1 MQMTNTHTHT
11 SACLCVALLFKGVF
25 ISIRF
30 PLIFI
35 TLYRNTLQ
43 CFCFTFQCKCM
54 CVCVCMWL
62 CLYISLCF
70 YGVIIMRGAF
80 CVLILTVRTR
90 NVSLCFAVCGA
101 TELHCSMLQTF
112 QFATIIINIINN
124 IINIKRHHHRYH
136 IRAIGAADVR
146 GKCVASV
153 WHQHHLVLLLRRR
166 GSGWAHKSLQC

>member
-1 MQMTNTHTHT
+1 
-11 SACLCVALLFKGVF
+11 
-25 ISIRF
+25 
-30 PLIFI
+30 
-35 TLYRNTLQ
+35 
-43 CFCFTFQCKCM
+43 
-54 CVCVCMWL
+54 
-62 CLYISLCF
+62 
-70 YGVIIMRGAF
+70 MRGAF

-112 QFATIIINIINN
+112 QFATIIINIIIN

-153 WHQHHLVLLLRRR
+153 WQVCGTNTTWFCCCEDEAQVERTSRCNANYEQFHV
-166 GSGWAHKSLQC
+166 CEFV